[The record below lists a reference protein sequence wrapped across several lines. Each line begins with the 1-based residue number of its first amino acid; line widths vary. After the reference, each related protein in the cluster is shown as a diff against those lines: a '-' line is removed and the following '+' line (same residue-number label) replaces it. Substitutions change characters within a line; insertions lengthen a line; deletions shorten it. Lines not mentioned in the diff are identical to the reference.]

1 MPQLFNGT
9 VYLLRDRTID
19 GETLRAPFSSLT
31 SVRSSIGVVR
41 ARMLAAIRSQAEPEL
56 DDIVIARRHVDMGR

>member
-1 MPQLFNGT
+1 
-9 VYLLRDRTID
+9 
-19 GETLRAPFSSLT
+19 
-31 SVRSSIGVVR
+31 VVR